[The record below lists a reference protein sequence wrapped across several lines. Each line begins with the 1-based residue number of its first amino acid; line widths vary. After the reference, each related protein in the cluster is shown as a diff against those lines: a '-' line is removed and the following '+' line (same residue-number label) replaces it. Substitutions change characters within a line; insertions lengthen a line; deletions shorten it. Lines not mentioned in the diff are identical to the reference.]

1 MNIVLLGKPGAGK
14 GSLCTEITKNEHAI
28 HVSTGQIFRN
38 EIAKGTELGKIADS
52 YISKGN
58 LVPDDITNKIMEN
71 LLRSNPNASY
81 LFDGYPR
88 TLNQAIGLTKLSK
101 DLGINLDAVID
112 LDVDDDLVIKRLLS
126 RRVCKNCGETYN
138 LITRNPKVEGI
149 CDVCGKEITIRHD
162 DNEIAIKERL
172 HVYIEQ
178 TQPLIDYYKKLG
190 LLIKVDASKD
200 PHELYRD
207 IKEKLSGNVS
217 LSSKNL

>member
-14 GSLCTEITKNEHAI
+14 GSLCAEIMKNEHAI
-28 HVSTGQIFRN
+28 HISTGQIFRN

-58 LVPDDITNKIMEN
+58 LVPDDITNQIMEN
-71 LLRSNPNASY
+71 ILRNNPNGSY

-112 LDVDDDLVIKRLLS
+112 LDVDDEVVMKRLLS

-138 LITRNPKVEGI
+138 LITRIPKVEGI

-162 DNEIAIKERL
+162 DNEEAIQERL
-172 HVYIEQ
+172 HVYNKQ
-178 TQPLIDYYKKLG
+178 TQPLIDYYQEQG
-190 LLIKVDASKD
+190 LLVKVDAAKE
-200 PHELYRD
+200 PYEIYRD
-207 IKEKLSGNVS
+207 IKDRLCHKAS
-217 LSSKNL
+217 LSSENL

>member
-28 HVSTGQIFRN
+28 HISTGQIFRN

-52 YISKGN
+52 FISKGN

-71 LLRSNPNASY
+71 ILKSNPDASY

-112 LDVDDDLVIKRLLS
+112 LDTEDEVVIKRLLS

-162 DNEIAIKERL
+162 DNETAIKERL
-172 HVYIEQ
+172 DVYNKQ
-178 TQPLIDYYKKLG
+178 TQPLIDYYQKLG
-190 LLIKVDASKD
+190 ILIKVDGSKD
-200 PHELYRD
+200 PDALYRD
-207 IKEKLSGNVS
+207 IKDILSNNVS
-217 LSSKNL
+217 LSSENL